1 MAGLWHLWL
10 VYGWFMAGLWLVY
23 GWLMAFMAGS
33 WLVYGWFMAGLWAPP
48 WTSPFW
54 AIENS
59 PAPREFSPHLHWKV
73 VLALQLHPLPS
84 CIHLSD
90 IQAVGDLLKFYI
102 RGKCVDHDSCSTTI
116 DVQKQNNSRP
126 ETNLSNRRWISWFS
140 PIAKQTH
147 IAPSLGLPCRPHG
160 RGREIP
166 GSQMTFYSWK
176 NHRTQ
181 LMWKLHKIAMST
193 TRECTDE
200 FLKWWWWW
208 LLKKAVVFVVDIR
221 GFSQPG
227 ALECS
232 LPPMMLKYW
241 YWQRVL
247 HQSVQTS

>member
-1 MAGLWHLWL
+1 MATSTNLPNHHPNLTR
-10 VYGWFMAGLWLVY
+10 YFLWLVY
-23 GWLMAFMAGS
+23 GWLM
-33 WLVYGWFMAGLWAPP
+33 GLWAPP

-59 PAPREFSPHLHWKV
+59 PSLRISPHLHWKV

-116 DVQKQNNSRP
+116 DVQKKQNNSRP
-126 ETNLSNRRWISWFS
+126 ETNLSNRRWISWYS
-140 PIAKQTH
+140 AIAKQTH
-147 IAPSLGLPCRPHG
+147 RAFPRTSLPSC

-166 GSQMTFYSWK
+166 GSQITFYSWE

-181 LMWKLHKIAMST
+181 LMWKLPCLPQGNALI
-193 TRECTDE
+193 
-200 FLKWWWWW
+200 WW